1 MYLWPDGNFQQGS
14 RKKKKVEKN
23 DDARNKD
30 INYNSKFLDEI
41 G

>member
-1 MYLWPDGNFQQGS
+1 MGIFNKEVG
-14 RKKKKVEKN
+14 KKKREKN

-41 G
+41 D